1 MFEKGVHQPES
12 KHPTNHPSS
21 LFDKLF
27 LSEGGGGGVPF
38 ICLRFIVIVSGGRI
52 KQSDF
57 HSVNK
62 NKQHLCLFLCLKKS
76 TKEKAA
82 AEARDDD
89 GGDDGEGEEGA
100 LACGVSEEA
109 LHCRDGAPGF
119 HDRRLRE

>member
-57 HSVNK
+57 HSVS
-62 NKQHLCLFLCLKKS
+62 KQATTSVFVFVL
-76 TKEKAA
+76 EKIDKRKGCSRSA
-82 AEARDDD
+82 
-89 GGDDGEGEEGA
+89 
-100 LACGVSEEA
+100 
-109 LHCRDGAPGF
+109 
-119 HDRRLRE
+119 